1 MPERKYQNEHAN
13 DQSRGWKY
21 VSVASFGSFGSDL
34 WNLGNVIFGNLPGR
48 KLRVEEG
55 CARSFFFLLSL
66 SLFAIPRY
74 ILMIGSGRRP
84 TDEFEKEI
92 KAELPHFRASSR

>member
-1 MPERKYQNEHAN
+1 MCLLLPL
-13 DQSRGWKY
+13 
-21 VSVASFGSFGSDL
+21 DL
-34 WNLGNVIFGNLPGR
+34 LVPIFGISVTLSSGTSR
-48 KLRVEEG
+48 AESCGSKRAVLAV
-55 CARSFFFLLSL
+55 FFLLSL
-66 SLFAIPRY
+66 SLFAIARY